1 MHLVLN
7 IHTNVSVHVTPKESY
22 TIIYIS
28 LMCVFLHFYKINKH
42 RKENIKDKHKKE
54 NINIKYI
61 CVCMCILCLYFF
73 MFIHNIISI
82 FILYRNLE
90 KYASRILL

>member
-22 TIIYIS
+22 TIIYIP

-54 NINIKYI
+54 NINIKYM
-61 CVCMCILCLYFF
+61 CVYVYF
-73 MFIHNIISI
+73 MFI
-82 FILYRNLE
+82 FFYV
-90 KYASRILL
+90 YP